1 MDSSSEG
8 EKRKNDRRGRKTKGW
23 NCGHQHQNRSRQQ
36 AITQNQHEEKITIEL
51 NAFKKLVQMHEFIV
65 ATASVLLQAPA
76 AKAVSGVISNI
87 DERKKAHDGNRQHW
101 KTGCASFH
109 GRSWK
114 HKAR

>member
-65 ATASVLLQAPA
+65 ATATVCRQAPA
-76 AKAVSGVISNI
+76 AKAACGDTSNI
-87 DERKKAHDGNRQHW
+87 VQRKKAHYEGRQH
-101 KTGCASFH
+101 
-109 GRSWK
+109 
-114 HKAR
+114 

>member
-8 EKRKNDRRGRKTKGW
+8 EKRKNDRRGRKTKGC

-65 ATASVLLQAPA
+65 ATASVLLQAHRLQNQFPA
-76 AKAVSGVISNI
+76 SS
-87 DERKKAHDGNRQHW
+87 RH
-101 KTGCASFH
+101 
-109 GRSWK
+109 
-114 HKAR
+114 